1 MKAKPKV
8 KVNGQGCDCH
18 LRWARETLS
27 WPSFLPIT
35 NLWTSL
41 ALAWWFISSATKT
54 VAAVN
59 FVFLMASAG
68 KLPLDEL
75 PGSASSFWSMA
86 VVILNGW
93 QCWVFTICVYL
104 TESCG
109 YCDGYGC
116 GAVWWLHVALWC
128 QCSWIQFLF
137 HFGGGRAT
145 SFICTWGLVCCPQTI
160 KLKSLILSSLY
171 SCNWLYVKYLYS
183 QYLQRFFQNCGKEG
197 KWESEIFK

>member
-1 MKAKPKV
+1 MKKLKLVNCHIAAVVVWVEPCDPVSMLLVMLWAAQPWDKDVVWGWHERRRLPRPQLPSFCLPVKAKPKV

-41 ALAWWFISSATKT
+41 ALAWWLISSATKT

-75 PGSASSFWSMA
+75 PGSASSFWSRA
-86 VVILNGW
+86 VVVLNGW

-116 GAVWWLHVALWC
+116 GAGCILMY
-128 QCSWIQFLF
+128 
-137 HFGGGRAT
+137 GG
-145 SFICTWGLVCCPQTI
+145 CM
-160 KLKSLILSSLY
+160 
-171 SCNWLYVKYLYS
+171 
-183 QYLQRFFQNCGKEG
+183 
-197 KWESEIFK
+197 